1 MKHKNLIKLL
11 KSIRKDTVKRS
22 ELIAK
27 AESRGMDAKEIKPAL
42 RVPDASVSRGQ
53 YSVPKMLKALESGFA
68 AQKRGRKGASPA
80 NNKSSSVDVVKVS
93 NDRNLEGTFYPSQS
107 DIEDELSL
115 MGTYRTYL

>member
-53 YSVPKMLKALESGFA
+53 YSVPKMLKAMESGFA
-68 AQKRGRKGASPA
+68 AGRKVASPA

-93 NDRNLEGTFYPSQS
+93 NDRELEGTFYPSQS

-115 MGTYRTYL
+115 MGTYL

>member
-42 RVPDASVSRGQ
+42 RVPEARFSRGHYSVS
-53 YSVPKMLKALESGFA
+53 KMLKAMESGFA
-68 AQKRGRKGASPA
+68 AQKRGRKVASPA

-115 MGTYRTYL
+115 MGTYL

>member
-27 AESRGMDAKEIKPAL
+27 AESRGMEAKEIKPAL

-53 YSVPKMLKALESGFA
+53 YSVPKMLKAMESGFA
-68 AQKRGRKGASPA
+68 AQKRGRKVASPVS
-80 NNKSSSVDVVKVS
+80 KSSVDVVKVS

-115 MGTYRTYL
+115 MGTYL

>member
-27 AESRGMDAKEIKPAL
+27 AESRGMEAKEIKPAL

-53 YSVPKMLKALESGFA
+53 YSVPKMLKAMESGFA
-68 AQKRGRKGASPA
+68 AQKRGRKVASPVS
-80 NNKSSSVDVVKVS
+80 KSSVDVVKV
-93 NDRNLEGTFYPSQS
+93 NDRELEGTFYPSQS

-115 MGTYRTYL
+115 MGTYL